1 MNEMPYKLWFNGKLV
16 DWNDA
21 NVHVMTHT
29 LHYGLGV
36 FEGIRAYECE
46 EGKTAIFRLSE
57 HVERLFT
64 SAHIA
69 KIKIPYSREEI
80 TEAIL
85 KTIKENKLVSC
96 YIRPLVFIGDGVMGV
111 HPRNNPIH
119 VIIAVWPWGAYLGDD
134 GITNGIR
141 AKVSSYTR
149 MHINA
154 SMTKAKICG
163 NYVNSIYAKVEATS
177 LGYDEAI
184 LLDTDGYVAEGSG
197 ENIFIVRRGK
207 LKTPPLTSTLE
218 GITRNTVIEI
228 AEDEGI
234 EIEYQRFTRDE
245 FYIADESFMTGTAAE
260 VTPIRELDD
269 RVIGS
274 GKPGEVTKRLQHI
287 FFETVKGKNKKYKKW
302 LTYLPA

>member
-1 MNEMPYKLWFNGKLV
+1 MTETPYKIWFNGKLV
-16 DWNDA
+16 DWKEA

-36 FEGIRAYECE
+36 FEGIRAYECK
-46 EGKTAIFRLSE
+46 EGKTAIFRLPE
-57 HVERLFT
+57 HVERLFL
-64 SAHIA
+64 SSHIA
-69 KIKIPYSREEI
+69 NIKIPYNREEI
-80 TEAIL
+80 TAAII
-85 KTIKENKLVSC
+85 KTIEENELVSC

-119 VIIAVWPWGAYLGDD
+119 VVIAAWPWGAYLGEE
-134 GITNGIR
+134 GINNGIR
-141 AKVSSYTR
+141 ARVSSYTR

-184 LLDTDGYVAEGSG
+184 LLDADGYVAEGSG
-197 ENIFIVRRGK
+197 ENIFIVRHGK

-269 RVIGS
+269 RTIGT
-274 GKPGEVTKRLQHI
+274 GKPGEITKRLQHI
-287 FFETVKGKNKKYKKW
+287 FFESVKGKNNKYKNW
-302 LTYLPA
+302 LTYLP